1 MRLHLL
7 TTPAKTLGSMPSL
20 SPSAKAFDNGDAV
33 VCEWGD
39 EVVCEWGMVVCEWGD
54 EVVFVDCFIRVC
66 LAVSW

>member
-39 EVVCEWGMVVCEWGD
+39 EVVCEWGD

>member
-39 EVVCEWGMVVCEWGD
+39 EVV
-54 EVVFVDCFIRVC
+54 FVDCFIRVC